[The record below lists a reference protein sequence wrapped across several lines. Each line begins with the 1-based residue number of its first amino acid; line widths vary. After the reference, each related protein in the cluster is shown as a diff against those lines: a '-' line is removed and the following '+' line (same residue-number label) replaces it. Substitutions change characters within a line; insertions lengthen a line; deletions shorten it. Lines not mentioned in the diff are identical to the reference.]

1 MGDPRISDFMALLEV
16 AKTSSFSSAAKS
28 LKTSPVNLL
37 NRINKLE
44 EYFQVE
50 IFTRT
55 NRGVFLTKDGERVL
69 EISKAIVGLL
79 ATPQPARSSQEKG
92 AIISVG
98 ASHIPGQYV
107 LPCLISNY
115 QLSNPSIRFDLR
127 ILPEEAIGSQLADGK
142 IELASFVRWLGKPRP
157 DEIEIARDR
166 LVFIAPVR
174 HEMTR
179 REPGMLD
186 VLRQP
191 LISYDEG
198 SETFGLAQAFFESND
213 IEEGGTDIRMRL
225 PEPEGVVTAVSEGL
239 GLGVCP
245 EIIAKKSERAG
256 LVRIVQTKDG
266 SYDPYSIMAKRGKR
280 AGDGGE
286 GFWLYLS
293 RISYR
298 FKGNLPCMLKMLY
311 L

>member
-1 MGDPRISDFMALLEV
+1 MSDPRISDFMALLEV
-16 AKTSSFSSAAKS
+16 VKTSSFSGAAKS

-37 NRINKLE
+37 NHINKLE
-44 EYFQVE
+44 AYFQVE

-69 EISKAIVGLL
+69 EVSKAIVDLL
-79 ATPQPARSSQEKG
+79 AAPQPSGSKSEERT
-92 AIISVG
+92 IITVG

-127 ILPEEAIGSQLADGK
+127 IIPYDAIVSQLKEGTLD
-142 IELASFVRWLGKPRP
+142 LASFVRRAGKLHP
-157 DEIEIARDR
+157 DEIEVAKDR
-166 LVFIAPVR
+166 LVFVASTK
-174 HEMTR
+174 HELTR
-179 REPGMLD
+179 REPGLLD

-191 LISYDEG
+191 LILYEDGYEASD
-198 SETFGLAQAFFESND
+198 LVQHFFECND
-213 IEEGGTDIRMRL
+213 VEPKEIDVRMRL
-225 PEPEGVVTAVSEGL
+225 PEPEGLIIAVSEGL
-239 GLGVCP
+239 GLGLCP

-256 LVRIVQTKDG
+256 MIRIIQTKDG
-266 SYDPYSIMAKRGKR
+266 SYEPYSIIAKRSNRTDSG
-280 AGDGGE
+280 GD

-293 RISYR
+293 RISHR